1 MKTDKKNLQKL
12 TDEKINAILKLS
24 RITTKDVEPLSDHE
38 TSKLMQVITEKF
50 NSLIGNER
58 DSFYSKIEAVCHEE
72 TKNQLWESNH
82 NKITTAISVLLQD
95 YGRMPSKVEIAK
107 KSELSR
113 QTIHKHLKEYKTH
126 PLFLGQMEQF
136 CFMSSKLLARV
147 FQYAI
152 NGDIAAAKLYFS
164 VIGYANAGQQQNST
178 MIQNQNN
185 YIQINGTVL
194 SQETIQQ
201 LDAEQLNS
209 IESILKN
216 VNKKQ
221 S

>member
-12 TDEKINAILKLS
+12 TDEKINNILKLS
-24 RITTKDVEPLSDHE
+24 RITPKDVEPLSDHE

-58 DSFYSKIEAVCHEE
+58 DRFYTKIEAVCHEE

-82 NKITTAISVLLQD
+82 NKITAAISVLLQD

-136 CFMSSKLLARV
+136 RFMSSKLLAKV

-201 LDAEQLNS
+201 LNAEQLNS
-209 IESILKN
+209 IESILKTA
-216 VNKKQ
+216 VKMK
-221 S
+221 